1 MSAPAIAQA
10 IDRTF
15 LLLSLQRALLGGVH
29 PQLRQ
34 ASIEADTAAQHSH
47 PRLRLRFEYDGPP
60 DEEAREAAS
69 ISAAEVMADLPGPW
83 TLDEQHLAGPLSQRL
98 QGLAHIGYRRW
109 EGG

>member
-1 MSAPAIAQA
+1 MPTPAPAI
-10 IDRTF
+10 DHRF
-15 LLLSLQRALLGGVH
+15 LLLSLQRALLGAVH

-34 ASIEADTAAQHSH
+34 ASVEADTAALH
-47 PRLRLRFEYDGPP
+47 LRLLFEYDGAP

-83 TLDEQHLAGPLSQRL
+83 TLDEQHLAVPLSQRL
-98 QGLAHIGYRRW
+98 TGLAHIGYRRW

>member
-34 ASIEADTAAQHSH
+34 ASIEADTATLH
-47 PRLRLRFEYDGPP
+47 LRLRFEYDGPP
-60 DEEAREAAS
+60 EEEAREVAS
-69 ISAAEVMADLPGPW
+69 ISAAEVIADLSGPW
-83 TLDEQHLAGPLSQRL
+83 TQDEQHLAVPLSQRL

>member
-1 MSAPAIAQA
+1 MSAPAFAQT
-10 IDRTF
+10 IDRAF

-34 ASIEADTAAQHSH
+34 ASIEADTAAQH
-47 PRLRLRFEYDGPP
+47 LRLRFEYDGPP

-83 TLDEQHLAGPLSQRL
+83 TLNEQHLAVPLPQRL
-98 QGLAHIGYRRW
+98 TGLSHIGYRRW

>member
-1 MSAPAIAQA
+1 MPTPAFAPA

-29 PQLRQ
+29 PQLHQ
-34 ASIEADTAAQHSH
+34 ASIEADTAVRH
-47 PRLRLRFEYDGPP
+47 LRLRFEYDGPP
-60 DEEAREAAS
+60 DQEAREAAS

-83 TLDEQHLAGPLSQRL
+83 TLDEQHLAVPLSQRL

-109 EGG
+109 EGS

>member
-1 MSAPAIAQA
+1 MPTPAPAI
-10 IDRTF
+10 DHRF
-15 LLLSLQRALLGGVH
+15 LLLSLQRALLGAVH

-34 ASIEADTAAQHSH
+34 ASIEADTTALH
-47 PRLRLRFEYDGPP
+47 LCLRFEYDGPP

-69 ISAAEVMADLPGPW
+69 ISAAEVMADLPAPW
-83 TLDEQHLAGPLSQRL
+83 SLDEQHLAVPLSQRL